1 MRELKS
7 KSYLSSV
14 ARGYRQS
21 AWYHEESARIAE
33 VEGDIWSAAQDRAKA
48 SEYRKLAHAI
58 EGKAQKEAA

>member
-21 AWYHEESARIAE
+21 AWYHEQSARFADAQ
-33 VEGDIWSAAQDRAKA
+33 GDIWSAAQDLAKA

-58 EGKAQKEAA
+58 EAKAQKEAA